1 MEAKLGDKT
10 VTESP
15 EKTQMDNHFFWFLE
29 EGNEWHLSGC

>member
-15 EKTQMDNHFFWFLE
+15 EKMQMDNHFF
-29 EGNEWHLSGC
+29 GSSKRGMNGI